1 MDMTPGMLAR
11 SKTGRDKGKIY
22 VMISADDE
30 YVYLA
35 DGEKRSIL
43 HPKKKKRKHVQVIA
57 CVNCG
62 DIANDKAVETAVK
75 RFINKEMQK

>member
-1 MDMTPGMLAR
+1 MDVIPGMLAR

-22 VMISADDE
+22 VMISVDDE

-35 DGEKRSIL
+35 DGEKRPVRY
-43 HPKKKKRKHVQVIA
+43 PKKKKRKHVQVIA
-57 CVNCG
+57 CANCG

-75 RFINKEMQK
+75 RFANKEMQK